1 MTDQHPPIE
10 MPDPVR
16 AVTPQGTQTGLDRQI
31 KQRVES
37 YADASTAELSA
48 RIDELERE
56 WDIER
61 VLELNASSLALVGT
75 VLGATVSRK
84 WLLLPG
90 TVLPFLFQHAVQ
102 GWCPPVVLFRRLGV
116 RTRKEIELEKYALK
130 ALRDDFTPPTEGPD
144 AGQEVG
150 AADALRGAAH

>member
-1 MTDQHPPIE
+1 MTDQHTPLE

-16 AVTPQGTQTGLDRQI
+16 AVTPEGTQVDLDRKI

-37 YADASTAELSA
+37 YAEASAGEISVG
-48 RIDELERE
+48 IDELERE

-61 VLELNASSLALVGT
+61 VLELNASSLTFVGT

-90 TVLPFLFQHAVQ
+90 VVLPFLFQHAIQ
-102 GWCPPVVLFRRLGV
+102 GWCPPVFLFRRLRV
-116 RTRKEIELEKYALK
+116 RTRNEIELEKYALK
-130 ALRDDFTPPTEGPD
+130 ALRGDFVASTK
-144 AGQEVG
+144 EVNPE
-150 AADALRGAAH
+150 DALRGATR

>member
-1 MTDQHPPIE
+1 

-16 AVTPQGTQTGLDRQI
+16 AVTPEGTQVDLDRKI

-37 YADASTAELSA
+37 YAEASAGEISV

-61 VLELNASSLALVGT
+61 VLELNASSLAFVGT

-90 TVLPFLFQHAVQ
+90 VVLPFLFQHAIQ

-130 ALRDDFTPPTEGPD
+130 ALRGDFVTSTK
-144 AGQEVG
+144 EVNPEE
-150 AADALRGAAH
+150 ALRGATR

>member
-31 KQRVES
+31 SQRVES
-37 YADASTAELSA
+37 YAEASAAELSA

-75 VLGATVSRK
+75 VLGTTVSRK

-116 RTRKEIELEKYALK
+116 RTRKEIELEKYTLK
-130 ALRDDFTPPTEGPD
+130 ALRGDFAPPTEGPD
-144 AGQEVG
+144 AGEEVG

>member
-1 MTDQHPPIE
+1 MADQHTPLE
-10 MPDPVR
+10 MSDPVR
-16 AVTPQGTQTGLDRQI
+16 AVTPEGTQVGLDRKI

-37 YADASTAELSA
+37 YAEASAGEISV

-61 VLELNASSLALVGT
+61 VLELNASSLAFVGT

-90 TVLPFLFQHAVQ
+90 VVLPFLFQHAIQ
-102 GWCPPVVLFRRLGV
+102 GWCPPVFLFRRLRV

-130 ALRDDFTPPTEGPD
+130 ALRGDFVASTK
-144 AGQEVG
+144 EVNPE
-150 AADALRGAAH
+150 DALRGATR